1 VQLPERVVFTI
12 FAKNIICMGLIY
24 AAIEIINAED
34 RAVANRGY
42 IKESEIRRTNL
53 EAMVGS
59 GAYMLAINEEI
70 KMQLGLREVDKKLA
84 VLADGTTVHLP
95 VVGPV
100 EIRFSNRKT
109 ITTAMVLPGNAEV
122 LLGAIPMEDMDV
134 IIDPLK
140 QQLIVHPE
148 RPYIP
153 KMSLK
158 YFGN

>member
-1 VQLPERVVFTI
+1 LVV
-12 FAKNIICMGLIY
+12 A
-24 AAIEIINAED
+24 
-34 RAVANRGY
+34 
-42 IKESEIRRTNL
+42 
-53 EAMVGS
+53 
-59 GAYMLAINEEI
+59 
-70 KMQLGLREVDKKLA
+70 DKKLA
-84 VLADGTTVHLP
+84 ALADGTTVHLP

-109 ITTAMVLPGNAEV
+109 NVMAMVLPGNSEV

-158 YFGN
+158 